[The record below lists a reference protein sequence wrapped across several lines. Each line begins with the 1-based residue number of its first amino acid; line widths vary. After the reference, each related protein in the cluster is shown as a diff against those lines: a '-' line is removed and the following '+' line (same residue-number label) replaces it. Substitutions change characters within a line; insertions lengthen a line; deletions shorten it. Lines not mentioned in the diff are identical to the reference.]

1 MGVSVLPA
9 GLKTWPAPAKL
20 NLFLHITGRRSDG
33 YHELQTIFQILDYGD
48 ELAFEVTESPVI
60 TRVTDIPGVPAD
72 DDLIVRAASLLRAEA
87 GVEQGARLHIDKRL
101 PMGGGLGGGS
111 SDAATTLVAL
121 NHLWGC
127 HLPVDQLARLGCSLG
142 ADVPVFLRGYTAWGE
157 GIGELLTP
165 VELEPTWYVVI
176 RPDAEIATPALFSSP
191 QLTRD
196 CVKITIRDF
205 LASGGENVFENLVRK
220 QYTEVDNAMKW
231 LDNFSASRL
240 TGTGS
245 CIFAQVAGRD
255 QADRI
260 LAQLPPELSG
270 FAASGV
276 NRSPLLER
284 LPG

>member
-1 MGVSVLPA
+1 MDI
-9 GLKTWPAPAKL
+9 WPAPAKL

-48 ELAFEVTESPVI
+48 ELAFEVTETPTI
-60 TRVTDIPGVPAD
+60 ARVTDIPGVPAEH
-72 DDLIVRAASLLRAEA
+72 DLIVRAAALLQAET
-87 GVEQGARLHIDKRL
+87 GVGQGVRFYIDKRL

-127 HLPVDQLARLGCSLG
+127 DLSVDQLARLGCALG
-142 ADVPVFLRGYTAWGE
+142 ADVPVFVRGHTAWGE
-157 GIGELLTP
+157 GIGELLAP
-165 VELEPTWYVVI
+165 VELKPAWYVVI

-191 QLTRD
+191 ELTRD

-205 LASGGENVFENLVRK
+205 LASGGENVFEELVRE
-220 QYTEVDNAMKW
+220 QYPEVDKAMKW
-231 LDNFSASRL
+231 LDNFSTSRL

-245 CIFAQVAGRD
+245 CIFAEVAGRD

-260 LAQLPPELSG
+260 LAQLPPELTG
-270 FAASGV
+270 FAARGV
-276 NRSPLLER
+276 NRSPLLNR
-284 LPG
+284 LSG